1 MRRMYGDFEMTTR
14 YGPPK
19 QEGKQRKRNVDDGFD
34 FDVPGIPDWV
44 GVPGEEPDRDVRG
57 GDSIFDNL
65 RSKRQSQSFR
75 GSGPSRNQQSQ
86 RQTQTTPPKPQSAAT
101 ANSGSS
107 INSGSSSSSSS
118 SSNNSN
124 PNDTGR
130 YVCSII
136 FFILMK
142 IL

>member
-1 MRRMYGDFEMTTR
+1 MRRMYGDFEMTSR

-19 QEGKQRKRNVDDGFD
+19 QDSKQRKRNVDDGFD

-44 GVPGEEPDRDVRG
+44 GVPGQEPDRDVRG
-57 GDSIFDNL
+57 GDSIFNNL
-65 RSKRQSQSFR
+65 RSKRQAQSFR

-86 RQTQTTPPKPQSAAT
+86 RQTQTTPPKPQTAAT

-118 SSNNSN
+118 NNSN

-130 YVCSII
+130 
-136 FFILMK
+136 
-142 IL
+142 